1 MQNME
6 NVLENVL
13 IRLLVA
19 FITSKIMYWIWRK
32 DDD

>member
-19 FITSKIMYWIWRK
+19 LITSKILYWIWGK
-32 DDD
+32 DDG